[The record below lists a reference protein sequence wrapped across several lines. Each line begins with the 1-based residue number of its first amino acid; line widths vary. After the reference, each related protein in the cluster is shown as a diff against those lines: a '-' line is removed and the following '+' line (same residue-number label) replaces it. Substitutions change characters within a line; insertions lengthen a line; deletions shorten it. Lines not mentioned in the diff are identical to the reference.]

1 MQYLLDTNICI
12 AIIRKKSPLATQ
24 RLTQHTVTDI
34 AVSTVTVAELQFGV
48 HKRSD
53 PAKNQQALEQ
63 FLIPFQFL
71 DFDYDAAQA
80 YGPIRAFLEAQGTP
94 IGSFDTLL
102 AAQALAHNLT
112 MVTNNVREFARVPSL
127 RIEDWT
133 QP

>member
-24 RLTQHTVTDI
+24 RLTQQ
-34 AVSTVTVAELQFGV
+34 AVASVAISTITIAELQFGV
-48 HKRSD
+48 HKSSD

-63 FLIPFQFL
+63 FLVPFPFL
-71 DFDYDAAQA
+71 DFEYDAALA
-80 YGPIRAFLEAQGTP
+80 YGSIRAYLEAQGTP
-94 IGSFDTLL
+94 IGSLDMLL
-102 AAQALAHNLT
+102 AAQARAHNLT
-112 MVTNNVREFARVPSL
+112 MVTNNVKEFARVPHL

>member
-12 AIIRKKSPLATQ
+12 AIIRKKSPVAIR
-24 RLTQHTVTDI
+24 RLTQQAI
-34 AVSTVTVAELQFGV
+34 ANVAISTITIAELQFGG
-48 HKRSD
+48 HKS
-53 PAKNQQALEQ
+53 AASQKNQGALEQ
-63 FLIPFQFL
+63 FLIPFPFL

-80 YGPIRAFLEAQGTP
+80 YGAIRAYLEAQGTP
-94 IGSFDTLL
+94 IGSLDTLL

-112 MVTNNVREFARVPSL
+112 MVTNNVNEFARVPKL